1 MRNGAQRYRDIADT
15 TRSARQTEIA
25 AFALVIRDL
34 EDANQPNAPTTLRI
48 AALGRAHD
56 LWSLLVRDLARDG
69 NGLPQTL
76 KTQLVDLGL
85 WAMRYSTLAIL
96 KDLPLSPLI
105 EVCQNVLDG
114 LRAQPVPMTTNQN
127 AKSYA
132 PLA

>member
-34 EDANQPNAPTTLRI
+34 ENANQPNAHATLRI

-96 KDLPLSPLI
+96 KDLSLAPLI

-114 LRAQPVPMTTNQN
+114 LRAQPVPILTNPT
-127 AKSYA
+127 AKSCA